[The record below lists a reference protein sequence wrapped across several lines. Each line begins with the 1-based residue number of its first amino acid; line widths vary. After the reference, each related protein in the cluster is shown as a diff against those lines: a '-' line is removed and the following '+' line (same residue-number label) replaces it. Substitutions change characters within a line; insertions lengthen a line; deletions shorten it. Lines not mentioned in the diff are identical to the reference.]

1 MIVYSGEEKE
11 RMMQAENRIIAD
23 MKELMK
29 RSPEDHLTWKS
40 TKQDL
45 FQMIYILYESG
56 EVRDEYGI
64 MVTFAEMV
72 QRFCGILH
80 VKVPRNPRQFVKQ
93 SATCNGLRRAPLL
106 LRYHAMYI

>member
-1 MIVYSGEEKE
+1 MVFSREEKE
-11 RMMQAENRIIAD
+11 LMMQTENRIIAD

-29 RSPEDHLTWKS
+29 RSPEEQLTWKS

-64 MVTFAEMV
+64 VMPYSEMV
-72 QRFCGILH
+72 QHFCSILH
-80 VKVPRNPRQFVKQ
+80 VKVPRNPRQFVRQ

-106 LRYHAMYI
+106 LRYKVMYI